1 MTANGK
7 AERFERM
14 VEPHLDAAHSLA
26 GWLAGNETD
35 AADLVQ
41 DAYLRAFRF
50 FDQLR
55 GENVKP
61 WLMKILR
68 NTYYSHRKSAQR
80 ALAITSLEEAE
91 GEVALVTLAA
101 RDSEGDPETLLL
113 RAEDRALIRR
123 AMFDLS
129 EEQRTIL
136 VLREVEGLPY
146 RDLAEVLEIPLGTV
160 MSRLGRARKLLR
172 YRVGCIRQ
180 EVSHDSRRS

>member
-55 GENVKP
+55 GDNVKP

-68 NTYYSHRKSAQR
+68 NTYYSHLKAARS
-80 ALAITSLEEAE
+80 ALAVTSLEEAE
-91 GEVALVTLAA
+91 AEVAMVTTAA
-101 RDSEGDPETLLL
+101 EGSESDPETLLL
-113 RAEDRALIRR
+113 RAEDRELIRR
-123 AMFDLS
+123 AMFDLT

-146 RDLAEVLEIPLGTV
+146 KDLSEILDIPLGTV
-160 MSRLGRARKLLR
+160 MSRLGRARKVLA
-172 YRVGCIRQ
+172 YRVSCKRR
-180 EVSHDSRRS
+180 EASHGPR